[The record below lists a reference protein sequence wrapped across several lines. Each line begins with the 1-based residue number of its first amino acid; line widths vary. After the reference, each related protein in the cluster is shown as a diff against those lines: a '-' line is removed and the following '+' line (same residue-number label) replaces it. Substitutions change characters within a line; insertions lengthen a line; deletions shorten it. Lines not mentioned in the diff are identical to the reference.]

1 MKYIKY
7 ILEGFVEVIGLIPT
21 SLILQSVLNIPN
33 FLIKNKLVTISPIP
47 IIVVSIVAIVIIITV
62 MKQIFIESIKNTK
75 TVTIKTI
82 GWIIALFVIIFV
94 FNNPL
99 FSNLEVIPEVLIWL
113 VVVGLGNLIAYY
125 KNKVK

>member
-1 MKYIKY
+1 
-7 ILEGFVEVIGLIPT
+7 
-21 SLILQSVLNIPN
+21 
-33 FLIKNKLVTISPIP
+33 VTISPIP